1 MVDLCTV
8 SEWKKYEN
16 RVRFYIELKQTIGN
30 KSGDFLDLKAYEPD
44 MRKLIDNYIIA
55 GDSIKIGE
63 FDDLTLLDF
72 VNDQGNTMTAN
83 SSTSG
88 QKQSAAEAIEN
99 NIRRKMVERI
109 TVKPKYYEKMSAI
122 LEKLIEE
129 RKQGVASYKELL
141 EKYIKL
147 AKNVDSPEENEAYP
161 ESIQKSRALQSLYDN
176 VGEDEELA
184 LKFLKDDD
192 VETFSVA
199 GTDDVIMVIWVPS
212 AKREQKPV
220 YINDGLFGGTFRRNW
235 EGDYHCTRLQ
245 IKTMLRD
252 QADET
257 MDMEV
262 LEEAEIKDL
271 NQDSIRGYRNSHKSF
286 KPGHP
291 FERLDDNEYLRVIGA
306 AGFSKNDKKL
316 HPTAAGMLMF
326 GNEYDIVRYFP
337 EYFLDYR
344 ENPDTVIRW
353 TDRLQS
359 SSGEWSGNV
368 FDFYFR
374 VYNKITKDIKVP
386 FRMEGGFRVDD
397 TPVHRALRE
406 ALANCMINTDFYGKY
421 GVLIVKEEDK
431 IVFENPG
438 YIRLG
443 KEQMR
448 RGGKS
453 DPRNKSLM
461 KMFNLIDI
469 GEHAGSGVPNIFN
482 VWEDE
487 EWEEPDIK
495 ESFDP
500 DRTSLI
506 LKFVKKQ
513 AIKTSDKKQ
522 AIKTSDK
529 KQAIKT
535 KNNQKKI
542 RLYLQENETA
552 KTREIADLLGL
563 SMARTREILSMMDE
577 VEAMGRNKTRI
588 YRLRKDFS
596 KRNGS

>member
-1 MVDLCTV
+1 M
-8 SEWKKYEN
+8 E
-16 RVRFYIELKQTIGN
+16 ELFELAK
-30 KSGDFLDLKAYEPD
+30 
-44 MRKLIDNYIIA
+44 
-55 GDSIKIGE
+55 
-63 FDDLTLLDF
+63 FD
-72 VNDQGNTMTAN
+72 
-83 SSTSG
+83 
-88 QKQSAAEAIEN
+88 
-99 NIRRKMVERI
+99 
-109 TVKPKYYEKMSAI
+109 
-122 LEKLIEE
+122 
-129 RKQGVASYKELL
+129 SYKEDNRREVKKAESGLPNSL
-141 EKYIKL
+141 WDTYSAFANCYGGVIILGVKEDKSGNWHTTGLKNAAKL
-147 AKNVDSPEENEAYP
+147 KKDFWDTINNRKKV
-161 ESIQKSRALQSLYDN
+161 SINL
-176 VGEDEELA
+176 
-184 LKFLKDDD
+184 LKDDD
-192 VETFSVA
+192 VEIFSVSGA
-199 GTDDVIMVIWVPS
+199 DDVIMVIWVPG

-220 YINDGLFGGTFRRNW
+220 YINDDLFGGTFRRNW

-245 IKTMLRD
+245 VKTMLRD
-252 QADET
+252 QAEET

-262 LEEAEIKDL
+262 LEEAEIEDL

-291 FERLDDNEYLRVIGA
+291 FERLDDSEYLRVIGA
-306 AGFSKNDKKL
+306 AGFSKDDKKL

-406 ALANCMINTDFYGKY
+406 ALANCIINTDFYGKY
-421 GVLIVKEEDK
+421 GVLITKEENK

-438 YIRLG
+438 YIRPG

-487 EWEEPDIK
+487 GWEEPDIK
-495 ESFDP
+495 EDFAP
-500 DRTSLI
+500 DRTSLT
-506 LKFVKKQ
+506 LKF
-513 AIKTSDKKQ
+513 IKKQ

-535 KNNQKKI
+535 KNNQEKI
-542 RLYLQENETA
+542 RLYLQRNETA
-552 KTREIADLLGL
+552 KAKDIAELLGL
-563 SMARTREILSMMDE
+563 SMARTREILSMMDD
-577 VEAMGRNKTRI
+577 VQSIGRNKTRI
-588 YRLRKDFS
+588 YRLRKEFL
-596 KRNGS
+596 NTL

>member
-1 MVDLCTV
+1 
-8 SEWKKYEN
+8 
-16 RVRFYIELKQTIGN
+16 
-30 KSGDFLDLKAYEPD
+30 
-44 MRKLIDNYIIA
+44 
-55 GDSIKIGE
+55 
-63 FDDLTLLDF
+63 
-72 VNDQGNTMTAN
+72 
-83 SSTSG
+83 
-88 QKQSAAEAIEN
+88 
-99 NIRRKMVERI
+99 
-109 TVKPKYYEKMSAI
+109 
-122 LEKLIEE
+122 
-129 RKQGVASYKELL
+129 
-141 EKYIKL
+141 
-147 AKNVDSPEENEAYP
+147 
-161 ESIQKSRALQSLYDN
+161 
-176 VGEDEELA
+176 
-184 LKFLKDDD
+184 
-192 VETFSVA
+192 
-199 GTDDVIMVIWVPS
+199 
-212 AKREQKPV
+212 
-220 YINDGLFGGTFRRNW
+220 
-235 EGDYHCTRLQ
+235 
-245 IKTMLRD
+245 
-252 QADET
+252 
-257 MDMEV
+257 
-262 LEEAEIKDL
+262 
-271 NQDSIRGYRNSHKSF
+271 
-286 KPGHP
+286 
-291 FERLDDNEYLRVIGA
+291 
-306 AGFSKNDKKL
+306 
-316 HPTAAGMLMF
+316 MF

-344 ENPDTVIRW
+344 EYPDTVIRW
-353 TDRLQS
+353 TDRFQS

-406 ALANCMINTDFYGKY
+406 ALANCIINTDYYGKY
-421 GVLIVKEEDK
+421 GVLMIKEENK

-461 KMFNLIDI
+461 KIFNLIDI

-542 RLYLQENETA
+542 QLYLQENETA